1 MARKPL
7 STIEMTPASAP
18 RHRETHGTRS
28 ERHIVLEGRNPFLPR
43 YTDLWRPPCTHA
55 TILRAGSKL
64 EGGPVWPAPLGLWG
78 CLALELCALWLTLF
92 IHRKNLAVSEKMRIL
107 SQFSRTIKLAASR

>member
-1 MARKPL
+1 MARTTFVHHWDDASKR
-7 STIEMTPASAP
+7 ASAP
-18 RHRETHGTRS
+18 RDTRS

-92 IHRKNLAVSEKMRIL
+92 IHRKNLAVSEKMQI
-107 SQFSRTIKLAASR
+107 FSR